1 MRSGLAAA
9 RNEGDLHDFL
19 AMRGGSP
26 LYPRKRTYA
35 VQLGMSALC
44 QKRTFAGRVATPAL
58 CQKQNSDRTQCTYTI
73 VGIVG
78 AVGFSGARWISRMS
92 PWCTVAT

>member
-1 MRSGLAAA
+1 
-9 RNEGDLHDFL
+9 
-19 AMRGGSP
+19 
-26 LYPRKRTYA
+26 
-35 VQLGMSALC
+35 MSANTPKADIHP
-44 QKRTFAGRVATPAL
+44 QVTDVRFVPIADIRRTGCHAPAL
-58 CQKQNSDRTQCTYTI
+58 CQKQHSDRTRCTYTI